1 MSSETLNNTGAFS
14 QAKDLKNRILFTIL
28 ILIIYRLGTY
38 VPLSGIDPTALKE
51 IMASS
56 QKGLLGMFNMFSGGA
71 VTRMAIFALGIMPY
85 ISSSIIVQLLTG
97 VSDYFKNLKEQGET
111 GRKKITQI
119 TRYGTVLIACLQG
132 YGVSAGLENAGNL
145 VIDPGLSFRITT
157 TISLVA
163 GTTFLMWL
171 GEQITLRGVG
181 NGISLIIFSGIVAEI
196 PRALVSTFELGRT
209 GALSALMIVGIF
221 ILVIFTVL
229 FIVFFERAM
238 RKILIN
244 YPKRQ
249 VGNKMYGGESSH
261 LPLKINT
268 AGVIP
273 AIFASALLLL
283 PVTISNFGFAESDS
297 FLKISS
303 MFTQGQPLY
312 MLLYASGIIFFSFF
326 YTSIVFNPKET
337 AENLRKYGGYVPG
350 IRPGERTAEYIN
362 TILIRLTTVG
372 SLYLTFVCL
381 MPEFL
386 IAKYPIPFY
395 LGGTSILIVVVVAMD
410 TVTQVQTRL
419 MSSQYESL
427 IKKTKFSK

>member
-1 MSSETLNNTGAFS
+1 MSNENLNQGAF
-14 QAKDLKNRILFTIL
+14 AKASDLKSRIFFTIG
-28 ILIIYRLGTY
+28 ILIVYRIGTY
-38 VPLSGIDPTALKE
+38 VPLAGIDPQALTE
-51 IMASS
+51 VMSNA
-56 QKGLLGMFNMFSGGA
+56 QKGLLGMFNVFSGGA

-85 ISSSIIVQLLTG
+85 ISSSIIIQLLTG
-97 VSDYFKNLKEQGET
+97 VSDYFKNLKQQGEI
-111 GRKKITQI
+111 GRKKITQL

-132 YGVSAGLENAGNL
+132 YGVSVGLENAGSL
-145 VIDPGLSFRITT
+145 VLDPGMSFRITT
-157 TISLVA
+157 TIALVA

-196 PRALVSTFELGRT
+196 PRALASTFELGRT
-209 GALSALMIVGIF
+209 GALSATLIVIIF
-221 ILVIFTVL
+221 ILVILTVL

-249 VGNKMYGGESSH
+249 MGNKVYGGESSH

-273 AIFASALLLL
+273 ASFASALLLL
-283 PVTISNFGFAESDS
+283 PVTLTNFGFSNSDT
-297 FLKISS
+297 FLNISS

-326 YTSIVFNPKET
+326 YTSIVFNPTET
-337 AENLRKYGGYVPG
+337 AENLRKYGGYIPG
-350 IRPGERTAEYIN
+350 IRPGERSAEYIE
-362 TILIRLTTVG
+362 TILNRLTTIG
-372 SLYLTFVCL
+372 ALYLTFVCL
-381 MPEFL
+381 LPEFL
-386 IAKYPIPFY
+386 ISKYPIPFY

-427 IKKTKFSK
+427 IKKTKFGK

>member
-1 MSSETLNNTGAFS
+1 MSSETLNSTGAFS
-14 QAKDLKNRILFTIL
+14 QAKDLKNRIFFTIL

-97 VSDYFKNLKEQGET
+97 VSDYFKNLKEQGEI

-132 YGVSAGLENAGNL
+132 YGVSVGLENAGNL
-145 VIDPGLSFRITT
+145 VIEPGMSFRIIT

-196 PRALVSTFELGRT
+196 PRALASTFELGRT

-221 ILVIFTVL
+221 VLVILTVL

-244 YPKRQ
+244 YPCISITFITCNYFKFWICWIWYIFK
-249 VGNKMYGGESSH
+249 NF
-261 LPLKINT
+261 IN
-268 AGVIP
+268 VY
-273 AIFASALLLL
+273 S
-283 PVTISNFGFAESDS
+283 
-297 FLKISS
+297 
-303 MFTQGQPLY
+303 
-312 MLLYASGIIFFSFF
+312 
-326 YTSIVFNPKET
+326 
-337 AENLRKYGGYVPG
+337 
-350 IRPGERTAEYIN
+350 RTAFIYVTLCFRNYFLLFFLYIN
-362 TILIRLTTVG
+362 
-372 SLYLTFVCL
+372 SL
-381 MPEFL
+381 
-386 IAKYPIPFY
+386 
-395 LGGTSILIVVVVAMD
+395 
-410 TVTQVQTRL
+410 
-419 MSSQYESL
+419 
-427 IKKTKFSK
+427 